1 MQKAQIQ
8 IEGTHC
14 QACKA
19 RIESGVARLT
29 GVRRVN
35 VNWKTGKS
43 WVEFDDGLISREKIE
58 SAIEE
63 LGYPV
68 RGRGSQQR
76 SVAGSARLSQRLILG
91 GVLLVLIVA
100 GYLLVDR
107 SGAFQLMARLNEGNL
122 SYGLIFIIGLLASF
136 HCVGMCGGLVVTY
149 TATCSAN
156 DQQGRS
162 FLPRTGRGMEYR
174 PHLQYNLGRLISYT
188 AVGAVL
194 GGFGS
199 FFGVSLAF
207 TSALTLVV
215 GVLMIVMGLSFLTEW
230 KWLRG
235 IEVGPLSRVARFL
248 YGQQGRSGSRAPLLI
263 GLLNGFMPCGPLQAM
278 QLYALASGSVTKGAL
293 AMAVYALGTAP
304 LMFGFGSAL
313 SLLSRERVNSIL
325 RVSGAVVI
333 VLGLLMVNRGLA
345 NFIGSR
351 AASPSTPA
359 PVAAE
364 QPTPGAVSTQPAFQ
378 TVRMAV
384 TSRGYE
390 PDTLQVKEGVPVRW
404 VIDGQQLS
412 GCTNEIILPEYNI
425 RKKLQPGENVI
436 EFTPTREGVIRF
448 SCWMKMVWGKFVVSK
463 FVVNAN

>member
-1 MQKAQIQ
+1 MQKVQIQ

-19 RIESGVARLT
+19 RIESGVARLR
-29 GVRRVN
+29 GVKRID

-43 WVEFDDGLISREKIE
+43 WVEFDDALVSHEKIVA
-58 SAIEE
+58 AIEQ
-63 LGYPV
+63 LGYQIRDQSAQGILP
-68 RGRGSQQR
+68 
-76 SVAGSARLSQRLILG
+76 AGKARLSQRLILG

-107 SGAFQLMARLNEGNL
+107 SGAFQLLARLNEGNL
-122 SYGLIFIIGLLASF
+122 SYGLIFVIGVLASF

-156 DQQGRS
+156 DQHGRS
-162 FLPRTGRGMEYR
+162 FL

-188 AVGAVL
+188 AIGSIL

-199 FFGVSLAF
+199 FFGVSITF
-207 TSALTLVV
+207 TGALTLIV
-215 GVLMIVMGLSFLTEW
+215 GVLMILMGLSFLTEW

-235 IEVGPLSRVARFL
+235 FEVGPLSRVARFL

-278 QLYALASGSVTKGAL
+278 QLYALASGSVSRGAL
-293 AMAVYALGTAP
+293 AMAVYALGTVP

-313 SLLSRERVNSIL
+313 SLLSRERVNSIM

-345 NFIGSR
+345 NFGLGVGNWTTAPLT
-351 AASPSTPA
+351 AAPA
-359 PVAAE
+359 QPEVTAVSA
-364 QPTPGAVSTQPAFQ
+364 QPTFQ
-378 TVRMAV
+378 TVRMSV

-390 PDTLQVKEGVPVRW
+390 PNTLQIKKGIPVRW
-404 VIDGQQLS
+404 IIEGKELS

-425 RKKLQPGENVI
+425 RKRLQPGENVI

-448 SCWMKMVWGKFVVSK
+448 SCWMRMVWGKFVVS
-463 FVVNAN
+463 

>member
-1 MQKAQIQ
+1 MQKVQIQ

-19 RIESGVARLT
+19 RIESGVARLE
-29 GVRRVN
+29 GVKRID

-43 WVEFDDGLISREKIE
+43 TVEFDDGVVSREKIVA
-58 SAIEE
+58 AIEE
-63 LGYPV
+63 LGYTV
-68 RGRGSQQR
+68 QGQTRHQEST
-76 SVAGSARLSQRLILG
+76 AGTTHLSQRLVLG

-100 GYLLVDR
+100 GYLFVDR
-107 SGAFQLMARLNEGNL
+107 SGAFQLLARLNEGNL
-122 SYGLIFIIGLLASF
+122 SYGLIFVIGLLASF

-149 TATCSAN
+149 TASCSAN
-156 DQQGRS
+156 DQQSRS
-162 FLPRTGRGMEYR
+162 FL
-174 PHLQYNLGRLISYT
+174 PHLQYNLGRLISY
-188 AVGAVL
+188 AAIGAVL

-199 FFGVSLAF
+199 FFGVSITF
-207 TSALTLVV
+207 TGALTLVV
-215 GVLMIVMGLSFLTEW
+215 GVLMILMGLSFLTEW

-235 IEVGPLSRVARFL
+235 FEVGPLSRVARFL
-248 YGQQGRSGSRAPLLI
+248 YGQQGQSGSRAPLLI

-278 QLYALASGSVTKGAL
+278 QLYALASGSVTRGAL

-325 RVSGAVVI
+325 RVSGVVVI
-333 VLGLLMVNRGLA
+333 VLGLLMINRGLA
-345 NFIGSR
+345 NFGFGVGNWT
-351 AASPSTPA
+351 ASPATA
-359 PVAAE
+359 TPVAAAQAE
-364 QPTPGAVSTQPAFQ
+364 ATAAPAQPASQ

-390 PDTLQVKEGVPVRW
+390 PNTLQVKKGIPVRW
-404 VIDGQQLS
+404 IIEGKELS

-448 SCWMKMVWGKFVVSK
+448 SCWMKMVWGKFVVS
-463 FVVNAN
+463 

>member
-1 MQKAQIQ
+1 MQRIQIQ

-19 RIESGVARLT
+19 RIESGVARLR
-29 GVRRVN
+29 GVKRID

-43 WVEFDDGLISREKIE
+43 WVEFDDALVSHEKIVA
-58 SAIEE
+58 AIEQ
-63 LGYPV
+63 LGYQIRDQSAQGILP
-68 RGRGSQQR
+68 
-76 SVAGSARLSQRLILG
+76 AGKARLSQRLILG

-107 SGAFQLMARLNEGNL
+107 SGAFQLLARLNEGNL
-122 SYGLIFIIGLLASF
+122 SYGLIFVIGVLASF

-156 DQQGRS
+156 DQHGRS
-162 FLPRTGRGMEYR
+162 FL

-188 AVGAVL
+188 AIGSIL

-199 FFGVSLAF
+199 FFGVSITF
-207 TSALTLVV
+207 TGALTLIV
-215 GVLMIVMGLSFLTEW
+215 GVLMILMGLSFLTEW

-235 IEVGPLSRVARFL
+235 FEVGPLSRVARFL

-278 QLYALASGSVTKGAL
+278 QLYALASGSVTRGAL
-293 AMAVYALGTAP
+293 AMAVYALGTVP

-313 SLLSRERVNSIL
+313 SLLSRERVNSIM

-345 NFIGSR
+345 NFGLGVGNWTTAPLT
-351 AASPSTPA
+351 AAPA
-359 PVAAE
+359 QPEVTAVSA
-364 QPTPGAVSTQPAFQ
+364 QPTFQ
-378 TVRMAV
+378 TVTMSV

-390 PDTLQVKEGVPVRW
+390 PNTLQIKKGIPVRW
-404 VIDGQQLS
+404 IIEGKELS

-425 RKKLQPGENVI
+425 RKRLQPGENVI

-448 SCWMKMVWGKFVVSK
+448 SCWMRMVWGKFVVS
-463 FVVNAN
+463 

>member
-1 MQKAQIQ
+1 MQQVHIR

-19 RIESGVARLT
+19 RIESSVARLA
-29 GVRRVN
+29 GVNRVE

-43 WVEFDDGLISREKIE
+43 LVEFDDDLVSRERIVA
-58 SAIEE
+58 AIEDA
-63 LGYPV
+63 GYQV
-68 RGRGSQQR
+68 RDQ
-76 SVAGSARLSQRLILG
+76 SAQGASPARKVLLSRRLILG

-100 GYLLVDR
+100 GYLVVDR
-107 SGAFQLMARLNEGNL
+107 SGAFQLLARLNEGNL
-122 SYGLIFIIGLLASF
+122 GYGLIFVIGVLASF

-162 FLPRTGRGMEYR
+162 FLP
-174 PHLQYNLGRLISYT
+174 HLQYNLGRLISY
-188 AVGAVL
+188 AAIGAVL

-199 FFGVSLAF
+199 FFGVSMVF
-207 TSALTLVV
+207 TGALTLVV
-215 GVLMIVMGLSFLTEW
+215 GVLMILMGLSFLTEW

-235 IEVGPLSRVARFL
+235 IELGPLSRVARFL
-248 YGQQGRSGSRAPLLI
+248 YGQQGRSDSRAPLLI

-278 QLYALASGSVTKGAL
+278 QLYALASGSVTRGAL
-293 AMAVYALGTAP
+293 AMAVYALGTVP

-325 RVSGAVVI
+325 RLSGAVVI
-333 VLGLLMVNRGLA
+333 VLGLLMVSRGLDSLGLGVG
-345 NFIGSR
+345 NR
-351 AASPSTPA
+351 ATSSSATV
-359 PVAAE
+359 PVAPL
-364 QPTPGAVSTQPAFQ
+364 QPEATAAQPAFQ

-390 PDTLQVKEGVPVRW
+390 PNTLQIKKGIPVRW
-404 VIDGQQLS
+404 IIDGKELS
-412 GCTNEIILPEYNI
+412 RCTNEILLPEYNI
-425 RKKLQPGENVI
+425 RQKLQPGENVI

-448 SCWMKMVWGKFVVSK
+448 SCWMKMVWGKFVVS
-463 FVVNAN
+463 